1 VERDEAAEVEGLAW
15 EMELT
20 KEARDS
26 WVALPL
32 PERKALLYTLC
43 QLAAGRWDPIYPTTA

>member
-1 VERDEAAEVEGLAW
+1 MERDEAAEVEGLAW